1 MLTQEI
7 SKLTGGITTPW
18 PQRMIDI
25 FTITLSI
32 SSMIMM
38 YGISDSIKKA
48 LDTQIR
54 QETTD
59 TGFESSLLN
68 DLVD

>member
-1 MLTQEI
+1 
-7 SKLTGGITTPW
+7 
-18 PQRMIDI
+18 MIDI